1 MLIYCSHKFG
11 GKLENAKAAE
21 TKIKK
26 LQLADPGNTYMS
38 PIHAF
43 GFMYNDMDYDVG
55 LRLCLD
61 LLAKCDA
68 MIVLSEGSRGVVR
81 EIDYC
86 KANKIPYIKPSLR
99 ELMTCKAFR
108 VTKAE
113 EDLHGLQENLQ

>member
-26 LQLADPGNTYMS
+26 LQLENPSNTYIS

-43 GFMYNDMDYDVG
+43 GFMYDDMDYDVG

-61 LLAKCDA
+61 LLAKCD
-68 MIVLSEGSRGVVR
+68 MMLILSEMSKGVR
-81 EIDYC
+81 AELKYCIDN
-86 KANKIPYIKPSLR
+86 AIPYVFGE
-99 ELMTCKAFR
+99 EL
-108 VTKAE
+108 
-113 EDLHGLQENLQ
+113 

>member
-11 GKLENAKAAE
+11 GKMENAKAAE
-21 TKIKK
+21 LKIKK
-26 LQLADPGNTYMS
+26 LQLADPKNTYIS

-61 LLAKCDA
+61 LLSKCDV
-68 MIVLSEGSRGVVR
+68 MIVLSEGSRGVMR

-86 KANKIPYIKPSLR
+86 KANNIPYIKPSLR

-108 VTKAE
+108 VTK
-113 EDLHGLQENLQ
+113 EDLHGLQENL